1 MRVPRLLQSKVL
13 YTGVLLLTALAFL
26 AKFRWEQEEI
36 KIALTPYV
44 KGRVSFKVNRP
55 DNYLQFYIEDL
66 VQLQISPDVKELL
79 IVRHTPSDDLLRLP
93 IEEAQLEPN
102 RTVMLVTHRQGN
114 LYRIFIHPESF
125 ILTVVSNAK
134 NVLAV
139 ETGVKLSDAQVR
151 LFKED
156 PLYQEGRSKL

>member
-1 MRVPRLLQSKVL
+1 
-13 YTGVLLLTALAFL
+13 
-26 AKFRWEQEEI
+26 
-36 KIALTPYV
+36 
-44 KGRVSFKVNRP
+44 
-55 DNYLQFYIEDL
+55 LQFYIEDL